1 MSWNYIEETV
11 QKNVNL
17 CVFNFFGKNLK
28 KGVDSWRK
36 MSYISLAVNENCFSN
51 RNNSKLF
58 QKNKKVVDK

>member
-1 MSWNYIEETV
+1 MSWNYYRRNSSKKRKFMRF
-11 QKNVNL
+11 QY
-17 CVFNFFGKNLK
+17 FGKNLK

-51 RNNSKLF
+51 RNNSNLF

>member
-1 MSWNYIEETV
+1 MRFQY
-11 QKNVNL
+11 
-17 CVFNFFGKNLK
+17 FGKNLK

-36 MSYISLAVNENCFSN
+36 MSYISLAVNENCFLN